1 MSYADGGGA
10 PSGAPNATPTRKES
24 FSADIAMMLQSWG
37 ACSGALLKREKQLG
51 TWKRHVFY
59 LARTELRY
67 CAREGDANSVG
78 HTCA

>member
-10 PSGAPNATPTRKES
+10 VSDASNATPTRKES

-51 TWKRHVFY
+51 TWKRRVFS
-59 LARTELRY
+59 LAST
-67 CAREGDANSVG
+67 
-78 HTCA
+78 